1 MKTKKSTQKSA
12 DARMRDAKR
21 AAEEAQYAIQI
32 MESNGVCGETMR
44 ALRKASTDLNQ
55 AVHEFN
61 AYHNVVATT

>member
-1 MKTKKSTQKSA
+1 MKTKKSTQQSA

-21 AAEEAQYAIQI
+21 AAEAAHYTLRI

-44 ALRKASTDLNQ
+44 ELRQAATDLNQ

-61 AYHNVVATT
+61 AYHNVVTTT